1 MALFSEKSLNLMPSQ
16 SLAGLSNALMVD
28 KGAKQTELATTNSKV
43 NKLQGTS
50 VLRTPAAGRITVNA
64 GGEPS
69 AKQRQSSMTAPALAA
84 ANGAA
89 LLNDPTTNPT
99 GLPVFVPGT
108 VPTDTDSSDIDTMS
122 AEITSYYGTTETPEA
137 PITSTAISNLVE
149 KRANLQT
156 ELNGINDNL
165 ATITVILEARA
176 TGESP
181 NPQLNTASLGTDNLP
196 PSLTKK
202 IQKAAEETEKYIQN
216 QIVAPYIENNKILT
230 LLTAQA
236 SAITEGEVPTFDL
249 EFGPPISTVGQF
261 VLSEDGLYYN
271 SRSAPVPDV
280 IPYPT
285 SSDSWELE
293 FDSNR
298 GGRGVTFNET
308 EAEDD
313 VGTIFD
319 LDVSYQEENPQVQ
332 KFWKFDDILQQFE
345 DDKISQLLEVSGYIQ
360 ELKTNGYAA
369 SDAIVQT
376 YAANLGAVGSVYAT
390 KVAKRKRQLTI
401 AAIYGRNTFFVTDRD
416 HPFGEGIFFRY
427 TPAVGKAFEY
437 KLEYDD
443 IPEEERQVDFYN
455 LEGGA
460 SAMFNTAT
468 REVTVDFSPANI
480 IAKKGYWT
488 QIPRIPL
495 NDFSYL
501 KETDIS
507 LGLQKKITLFSED
520 LDGVIAPYRARYVVA
535 PPNVP
540 NNTVENLAVD
550 MIGFGDWVHRESNRS
565 LSSTIP
571 LYKSLT
577 DDIVSKDLLIC
588 YNFLDPEAVT
598 QPSGSL
604 YALNNAAEGS
614 TRLDA
619 KLVGYD
625 RSFVFPSGVG
635 QGYFAGTVF
644 DQQASQSVLY
654 PDVKGSY
661 VRLPNMTKDFEV
673 YNTPY
678 RGSSPLDN
686 LFYSEAGVTIDF
698 WAYVPNVHTGMTD
711 QHRYRLVFANENSGP
726 VSTDY
731 VAAATQTYSQNVAQG
746 TNLARSIGLIMGWR
760 DAGSPTY
767 TTAAGYSDLYSS
779 GLEFCI
785 APTVGQ
791 NQYYTHN
798 PAKSWGHSVC
808 LAETWNPEVG
818 SGVRSAPTASE
829 VTPVGMFIPS
839 SVTNSSGTSIKDVS
853 SGYHHIS
860 VAFDYIKDTVKFHL
874 DGELLTTSSI
884 TSVLGGNP
892 NNTVLPTPAKINRAG
907 EQAVP
912 AFNDPT
918 VESFLGTTLYDE
930 RCTPERVAFPV
941 FTPWIIGGGYTDNLP
956 KIPGTDYQPMGF
968 LGSNTNNTHQNTRK
982 GAEVSAVRIPDNGTG
997 ATFPVGQHWPP
1008 LASGKGGTLAS
1019 RRYIPRSGLDGF
1031 IGSFKLYSRAL
1042 TTIEAKINYDAQRGF
1057 FKNVLLP
1064 T

>member
-1 MALFSEKSLNLMPSQ
+1 MALFSEKSLSLMPSQ

-28 KGAKQTELATTNSKV
+28 KGFKQTELATTNSKV
-43 NKLQGTS
+43 NKLQGTA
-50 VLRTPAAGRITVNA
+50 VLRTPVAGRVTVNT
-64 GGEPS
+64 GGEP
-69 AKQRQSSMTAPALAA
+69 AAAQRQSSMSAPALAA
-84 ANGAA
+84 ANGASI
-89 LLNDPTTNPT
+89 LNDPQSNPS
-99 GLPVFVPGT
+99 GVPVFVPGS
-108 VPTDTDSSDIDTMS
+108 VPTDTTSSDIDTMS
-122 AEITSYYGTTETPEA
+122 AEITSYYGTTQTPEA

-149 KRANLQT
+149 KRASIQT
-156 ELNGINDNL
+156 ELNGIDANL
-165 ATITVILEARA
+165 AQISAILEARA
-176 TGESP
+176 SGESP
-181 NPQLNTASLGTDNLP
+181 NPKLNTAALGTGGLP
-196 PSLTKK
+196 PALTDK
-202 IQKAAEETEKYIQN
+202 IQKAAAETEAYIQN
-216 QIVAPYIENNKILT
+216 QIVAPYIENAKILT

-236 SAITEGEVPTFDL
+236 SAIAEAETPTFDL
-249 EFGPPISTVGQF
+249 EFGPPIATEGQF

-271 SRSAPVPDV
+271 SRNAPVPDI

-319 LDVSYQEENPQVQ
+319 LDVSYQGQNPNVLN
-332 KFWKFDDILQQFE
+332 FWEFDDVLQQFE

-360 ELKTNGYAA
+360 ELQTNGYAA

-390 KVAKRKRQLTI
+390 KVAKRKRQLAI
-401 AAIYGRNTFFVTDRD
+401 AAIYGRHSFFVTDRN
-416 HPFGEGIFFRY
+416 HPFGEGIFFKY
-427 TPAVGKAFEY
+427 TPPVGKAFEY
-437 KLEYDD
+437 KLDYED
-443 IPEEERQVDFYN
+443 IPDEEKQTDFYT

-468 REVTVDFSPANI
+468 REVTRSFSPANI

-501 KETDIS
+501 RETDVS
-507 LGLQKKITLFSED
+507 LKMQKKITLFSED
-520 LDGVIAPYRARYVVA
+520 LEGVIAPYRAKYVVA

-565 LSSTIP
+565 LSSTVP

-577 DDIVSKDLLIC
+577 DDIVSDDLLTC

-598 QPSGSL
+598 QPSGSI

-619 KLVGYD
+619 KLVGYN

-635 QGYFAGTVF
+635 QAYFGGTVF

-661 VRLPNMTKDFEV
+661 ARLPNMTKDFEK

-698 WAYVPNVHTGMTD
+698 WAYVPRVHTDMTD

-731 VAAATQTYSQNVAQG
+731 VGAATQKYEQNIAQG

-760 DAGSPTY
+760 DAGSPDY
-767 TTAAGYSDLYSS
+767 TNHAGYSEFQSS

-791 NQYYTHN
+791 NQYYTHD
-798 PAKSWGHSVC
+798 PAQSWGHSVC
-808 LAETWNPEVG
+808 LAETWDREVG
-818 SGVRSAPTASE
+818 AGVRNAPLANE
-829 VTPVGMFIPS
+829 VTPVGMFVPS

-853 SGYHHIS
+853 SGYRHIS
-860 VAFDYIKDTVKFHL
+860 VSFDYKKDKVNFHL
-874 DGELLTTSSI
+874 DGELLTTSSL

-892 NNTVLPTPAKINRAG
+892 NNTVLPTPAKIDRVDQG
-907 EQAVP
+907 VVP

-982 GAEVSAVRIPDNGTG
+982 GADVSALRIPDNATG

-1008 LASGKGGTLAS
+1008 LSSGKGGTLAS
-1019 RRYIPRSGLDGF
+1019 RRDIPRSGLEGF

-1042 TTIEAKINYDAQRGF
+1042 TTTEAKINYDAQKGF
-1057 FKNVLLP
+1057 FRNVLLP